1 MRLFTANLLAASS
14 LALISAQTSA
24 VAQSAEQFYAN
35 NRVTFIVAASAGGG
49 YNEYSRVLMRHMPKH
64 IPGNPSVVVQNMPGA
79 GGVKAANYM
88 YNVAAQNGSVIGSPI
103 ASIVLGQALRPER
116 SKYAAEKF
124 GWVGTITTM
133 TDVLGVFAETGVT
146 SIDDAKKKPIII
158 GATGKLGTSYL
169 QVALANALLG
179 TKFKIVE
186 GYKSGTETN
195 LAMDRKEVFGRT
207 NQWTSWR
214 TQRPQWIESKEVA
227 FLVQYGPQNPDLP
240 GVPAMRDLVKDPE
253 KRQIVEFMEMIQY
266 VGRSVYSPP
275 NVPADRLDTIRK
287 AFDATMKDPA
297 LLAEM
302 KKRNLAVYQS
312 RTGAELQA
320 DLARILPNGEALA
333 TRMKALLKIK

>member
-1 MRLFTANLLAASS
+1 MHKLTAGLSALSALAMMAAHAP
-14 LALISAQTSA
+14 ALS
-24 VAQSAEQFYAN
+24 QSAEEFYADK
-35 NRVTFIVAASAGGG
+35 RITFIVAASAGGG

-88 YNVAAQNGSVIGSPI
+88 YNVAAQDGSVIGSPI
-103 ASIVLGQALRPER
+103 ASIVLGQALRPK
-116 SKYAAEKF
+116 SAKYVAEKF
-124 GWVGTITTM
+124 SWVGTITTM

-146 SIDDAKKKPIII
+146 SIEYAKNKKVII

-169 QVALANALLG
+169 QVALANAMLD
-179 TKFKIVE
+179 TKFEIIE

-214 TQRPQWIESKEVA
+214 TQRPQWIEQKQVK
-227 FLVQYGPQNPDLP
+227 FLIQYGPKNPELP
-240 GVPAMRDLVKDPE
+240 GVPAMRDLVKDPDMRE
-253 KRQIVEFMEMIQY
+253 IVEFMELIQY

-275 NVPADRLDTIRK
+275 NVPAERQAAMRK

-302 KKRNLAVYQS
+302 TKRNLAVNQS
-312 RTGAELQA
+312 RSGGELQT

-333 TRMKALLKIK
+333 TRMKKLLNIN